1 MKYILPAILFFSSCA
16 TTRYVEPLLAKH
28 VASFEAYY
36 GVKTDVNVVFER
48 LEEPFAGLCTV
59 GVNSTIK
66 IDTEFYL
73 DYENDDLAIEQLMFH
88 ELAHCF
94 FLLDHDD
101 NEFPNGAPKSIMY
114 SYAFGMNYYYHDQR
128 AYYKEELGEKSLR
141 GVKYFEG
148 NSKCQ

>member
-1 MKYILPAILFFSSCA
+1 MKYILPAILFFSGCA

-59 GVNSTIK
+59 GMNSTIK

-73 DYENDDLAIEQLMFH
+73 DYENDNLAIEELMWH
-88 ELAHCF
+88 ELSHCVF
-94 FLLDHDD
+94 YMEHDNRTGKVGIYD
-101 NEFPNGAPKSIMY
+101 NVPLSIMY
-114 SYAFGMNYYYHDQR
+114 PYVFGMDYS
-128 AYYKEELGEKSLR
+128 YKENLEYYRNEIYEK
-141 GVKYFEG
+141 VY
-148 NSKCQ
+148 